1 MLKGIAVSEGIAQ
14 GTAVCVDTGSST
26 GNSDGIYRK
35 AESREAEADRFSEAM
50 GSFIEETERAALDLE
65 QRGMAEEAG
74 ILRSHIEMAK
84 DPSVVS
90 KINEEIDNGCCA
102 EEAVDK
108 TLKFFADIFEATGD
122 ELTMQRA
129 ADIRDIN
136 SSLYS
141 KLTNNSLINLSGL
154 PDGSVLV
161 TSELTPSMA
170 VDIDP
175 AKTRGIIAETG
186 GYTSHSAILARA
198 LGIPAVLGAEGALS
212 AIKDGE
218 QLILDGITGE
228 ILQEPDEDT
237 KARYDAKAEAF
248 RKKKEMLKAF
258 KGKNSVTASGEV
270 KEVFANIGNAEDA
283 ATARACDAEGVGLFR
298 TEFLYMD
305 RDSVPGEEEQFE
317 AYSRAAK
324 VMSPHPVIIRTLDI
338 GGDKDIPYMKMD
350 REDNPFMGFRAVRY
364 CLENRELFK
373 TQLRALLRAN
383 AEGNIRIMI
392 PMVTCL
398 QEIRDVRALM
408 AECSDELKA
417 EGKKFDPD
425 VQIGIMVETP
435 AAAAT
440 ADILA
445 GEADFFSI
453 GTNDLTGY
461 MMAADRG
468 NAKVAYLYK
477 TYQPAVLRMIRDV
490 CSAAAKAG
498 ITVGMCGEAAA
509 DPALTPCLI
518 AFGLDEFSVSPEKV
532 LETRKNIS
540 LWSRDEAAA
549 AAEKAMTLHTVEEI
563 GQFLDSVKKEGGC

>member
-1 MLKGIAVSEGIAQ
+1 MI
-14 GTAVCVDTGSST
+14 
-26 GNSDGIYRK
+26 
-35 AESREAEADRFSEAM
+35 
-50 GSFIEETERAALDLE
+50 
-65 QRGMAEEAG
+65 
-74 ILRSHIEMAK
+74 
-84 DPSVVS
+84 
-90 KINEEIDNGCCA
+90 
-102 EEAVDK
+102 
-108 TLKFFADIFEATGD
+108 
-122 ELTMQRA
+122 
-129 ADIRDIN
+129 
-136 SSLYS
+136 
-141 KLTNNSLINLSGL
+141 
-154 PDGSVLV
+154 
-161 TSELTPSMA
+161 SELTPSMA

-305 RDSVPGEEEQFE
+305 RDSAPGEEEQFE

-324 VMSPHPVIIRTLDI
+324 VMSPDPVIIRTLDI

-398 QEIRDVRALM
+398 QEIRDVRALV

-468 NAKVAYLYK
+468 NAKVTYLYK

-490 CSAAAKAG
+490 CSAAAKDG

>member
-26 GNSDGIYRK
+26 GNSDGTYRK

-141 KLTNNSLINLSGL
+141 KLTNNSLTNLSRL

-161 TSELTPSMA
+161 ISELTPS
-170 VDIDP
+170 
-175 AKTRGIIAETG
+175 K
-186 GYTSHSAILARA
+186 
-198 LGIPAVLGAEGALS
+198 
-212 AIKDGE
+212 
-218 QLILDGITGE
+218 
-228 ILQEPDEDT
+228 
-237 KARYDAKAEAF
+237 AF

-305 RDSVPGEEEQFE
+305 RDSAPGEEEQFE

-324 VMSPHPVIIRTLDI
+324 VMSPDPVIIRTLDI

-398 QEIRDVRALM
+398 QEIRDVRALV